1 MSGHENKGSKL
12 RGEITAASQG
22 GSTRPSQSLEWT
34 IYEYDHNSERSRGSG
49 PDFAS
54 LRRDIFLNL

>member
-12 RGEITAASQG
+12 RGKITAASQG
-22 GSTRPSQSLEWT
+22 GRTRPSQSLEWT
-34 IYEYDHNSERSRGSG
+34 VYDHNSERSRGNG